1 VLEEKMNRLENKVVL
16 VVGAGEHMG
25 RSAPLLFAQ
34 EGASVVI
41 SARREHVLQKTAE
54 MIKGQ
59 GGKVAIAPGDAT
71 NPDDIEKMIAIT
83 VETFGKLDVLY
94 NNIGGGWVELDKK
107 LHEMSRNAYDVI
119 VRSNLET
126 IFNTSRAAVIQMLK
140 QGHGGSIINVTASR
154 NVRRMANPVYAY
166 TKAGMIEM
174 TINMANDYLDDG
186 IRVNCL
192 CPGLFWWDPI
202 TDPVVKPLTENLI
215 RKKPKTDRQ
224 GHPADMA
231 YAALYFASD
240 ESSFVTGQCL
250 TVDGGDDVKLED
262 LVIDI

>member
-1 VLEEKMNRLENKVVL
+1 MKRLENKVVL

-34 EGASVVI
+34 EGAKVVI
-41 SARREHVLQKTAE
+41 SARREAVLEETAE
-54 MIKGQ
+54 MIRSQ
-59 GGKVAIAPGDAT
+59 GGEVAIAMGDAT
-71 NPDDIEKMIAIT
+71 DPADVDKMISVA
-83 VETFGKLDVLY
+83 VDTFGRLDVLY

-107 LHEMSRNAYDVI
+107 LHEISAKAFDRI
-119 VRSNLET
+119 IQSNLMAVY
-126 IFNTSRAAVIQMLK
+126 NTSRAAVLQMLK
-140 QGHGGSIINVTASR
+140 QGQGGSIIFVTASE

-174 TINMANDYLDDG
+174 ALNMANDYLQDG

-192 CPGLFWWDPI
+192 CPGLFWYEPI
-202 TDPVVKPLTENLI
+202 KDPVIKPLTQNLI
-215 RKKPKTDRQ
+215 RKQPMTDRQ
-224 GHPADMA
+224 GHPNDMA
-231 YAALYFASD
+231 YAGLYFASD

-250 TVDGGDDVKLED
+250 TVDGGDGVKLTD

>member
-1 VLEEKMNRLENKVVL
+1 MKRLENKVIL

-34 EGASVVI
+34 EGAKVVI
-41 SARREHVLQKTAE
+41 SARREGVLNETAE
-54 MIKGQ
+54 MIRGQ
-59 GGKVAIAPGDAT
+59 GGEVAIAPGDAT
-71 NPDDIEKMIAIT
+71 NPEDVDKMIGVAL
-83 VETFGKLDVLY
+83 ENFGRLDVLY

-107 LHEMSRNAYDVI
+107 LHEISPEAFDRI
-119 VRSNLET
+119 IQSNLMAVY
-126 IFNTSRAAVIQMLK
+126 NASRGAVIQMLK
-140 QGHGGSIINVTASR
+140 QGHGGSIINVTASK

-174 TINMANDYLDDG
+174 ALNMANDYLKDG

-192 CPGLFWWDPI
+192 CPGLFWYEPI
-202 TDPVVKPLTENLI
+202 KDPVVKPLTKNLI
-215 RKKPKTDRQ
+215 RKEPMTDRQ

-231 YAALYFASD
+231 YAAVYFASD

-250 TVDGGDDVKLED
+250 TVDGGDDIKLTD
-262 LVIDI
+262 LILDM